1 MSSFDLFALAVGI
14 TAIAAVFV
22 RLSRRGQTGV
32 VAVMLA
38 TALMTAFAGPVMA
51 AAANDKAL
59 SDSQKALQETL
70 KTTPQDNQYQGIEYA
85 QAKGKPLS
93 DREITRRVEKEVPDN
108 IKLSVSN
115 GSVRLSGQVN
125 NRNVAQRIIQ
135 DIKELPGVHEI
146 SYDLGLSS

>member
-59 SDSQKALQETL
+59 SDGQKALQETL